1 MKNVFTKKSARQ
13 QTKVIKKKKKKKT
26 QKKGKKKKKKKYSRN
41 SVTRTS
47 IIHKKNKTS
56 IKLQFHSLPPRREIE
71 IQTYFNSN
79 YFQHA
84 RHFNP
89 TFLFQKFISGIIVEQ
104 IIIIIYNS

>member
-13 QTKVIKKKKKKKT
+13 QTKVI
-26 QKKGKKKKKKKYSRN
+26 KKKKKKYSRN